1 MEWFSGRE
9 GERDERE
16 TRRREGGGGGGK
28 HSNLRPSLP

>member
-1 MEWFSGRE
+1 MEWFSARE